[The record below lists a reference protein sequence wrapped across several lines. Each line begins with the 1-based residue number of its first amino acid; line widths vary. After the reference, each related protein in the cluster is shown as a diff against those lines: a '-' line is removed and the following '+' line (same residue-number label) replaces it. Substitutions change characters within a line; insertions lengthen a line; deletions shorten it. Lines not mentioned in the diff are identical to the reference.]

1 MNQAQGTFSTI
12 EDRFCSNNYTILEKI
27 GEGGFG
33 QVYKARQI
41 STQKLVA
48 IKFLRLN
55 EAESQQKKQR
65 SIARFNRECD
75 LVRRLNHP
83 NIVSLIDK
91 GQQGDGLLYAV
102 YEYVN
107 GETLKEHL
115 DSQGPLLPADAAE
128 IMACVLDALAHAHEL
143 GIVHRDIKP
152 ANIMLFKVGA
162 KQHVKILDFGI
173 STLKSDAKQT
183 DFQTLT
189 LNDEVLGT
197 PKYSAPEQL
206 RGEPSL
212 PQTDIYVWGLVFIEC
227 LTGVSTIK
235 GTSAATV
242 FYHQLSSTNVPLG
255 ILAGHHS
262 ASFFRR
268 VLHKKALERPGNT
281 VDLYNEFQKLNFSDL
296 VPSSAKLNNE
306 AGDHATEI
314 LATQTGTYSSTY
326 SRFIERK
333 QISALC
339 VILSEP
345 EGTPDYITY
354 EKQDIIE
361 MLLADQHHQCVDIAL
376 RYGASQV
383 GTIGDTTLFYFGYPV
398 VSDNDSRLCAR
409 AALDIWNNLN
419 SKQEQLFEKHGV
431 NLELRIGLT
440 KGMMRS
446 IGGNLPEGRVAT
458 DAMSLARNAKP
469 DEIVCSSQFQGMLS
483 EQLIFEPQKDV
494 SVPSSLQKYIL
505 KGERFSE
512 SFGFLRTVK
521 SHGAMFGRQDA
532 FDKLS
537 LIDSPS
543 STTPLFHLYGD
554 AGIGKSRLLLGLKE
568 SYTNT
573 SVVTLQCLPEY
584 KTNALY
590 PILNLI
596 TAYFELN
603 SPEADH
609 HLTQAMSSLSAPL
622 AERENC
628 TAILRAWLQPYSRL
642 SAYSEQLINHSLD
655 NLSLNEQKKLLFIA
669 ISHLLSLISDEKQ
682 GDGHRTSTL
691 FVCEDLHW
699 ADTTTIEFIRYFV
712 ASDWLAEHHIRWL
725 NSSRNPLPDALVES
739 TYSIVKLTTLT
750 KSDCHSFIRYLLDS
764 QHVSKK
770 VEDLLTERSDGNP
783 LFLEELVTY
792 AQRNALIKKVNGQLD
807 FVVSEPESQVPE
819 NLRESLQQKLDGLVF
834 AKDTAQL
841 AAAIGRTFSE
851 QLIHA
856 ASDKDAS
863 QLQSDLEE
871 LQRANLIY
879 IQRNVDGNQYQ
890 FKHAL
895 VRDAVYESTTI
906 QPTIHS
912 HIACAMEQNF
922 NTGEY
927 SAAMVAEQWAKAQR
941 PSLAVPYYLQAG
953 EQSSH
958 SSIVEDAITYY
969 EKALALSNEDIS
981 EHVSKKTKI
990 QALIGL
996 SDNLV
1001 RLAKHTQ
1008 ARQHYLAAIEESSDE
1023 DNLLKANLFLNY
1035 GKSLETHHLHE
1046 QAIEAYLTAES
1057 LLNADMLADKH
1068 WHQMW
1073 LSVQM
1078 AKLYVFYWR
1087 NQLQDMLSVI
1097 NLIEENVVD
1106 FNNPTTKAKF
1116 YDAKLQ
1122 YELRHTRYALTKQH
1136 VELAKHAFIASQ
1148 ETDDYPL
1155 QNNCLFTLGFTCLF
1169 SQQYTDAQQYLIQ
1182 ALKNATENA
1191 DTTLKTR
1198 CLAYLTVLFRLQGNR
1213 VETRQYL
1220 RQAKEFAQNSG
1231 MDDYIAIANANEAW
1245 LAYKDEDYK
1254 HGQTL
1259 IEQCNHIWK
1268 ALSNE
1273 FPFPLQW
1280 LALLIELELIASSV
1294 PLISQ
1299 DITNHRV
1306 INIIKTIL
1314 DSSQHALPASVIN
1327 PLKEAINSRN
1337 IIGKQKYCQ
1346 QSVLLALNHAKALGY
1361 L

>member
-1 MNQAQGTFSTI
+1 MNQAQEIVSTI
-12 EDRFCSNNYTILEKI
+12 EARFCSKNYTIIEKI

-33 QVYKARQI
+33 QVYKARHV

-55 EAESQQKKQR
+55 EAESDQKRQR

-91 GQQGDGLLYAV
+91 DQQEDGLLYAV
-102 YEYVN
+102 YEYVD
-107 GETLKEHL
+107 GETLKDHL
-115 DSQGPLLPADAAE
+115 ESQGPLLPTDAAE
-128 IMACVLDALAHAHEL
+128 IMASILDALAHAHEL

-189 LNDEVLGT
+189 LSDETLGT

-212 PQTDIYVWGLVFIEC
+212 PQTDIYVWGLVFLEC

-235 GTSAATV
+235 GNSAATI
-242 FYHQLSSTNVPLG
+242 FYQQLSSTNVPLG

-296 VPSSAKLNNE
+296 VSSAPKLNNE
-306 AGDHATEI
+306 ADDHSTEI

-345 EGTPDYITY
+345 EDTTDYVTY
-354 EKQDIIE
+354 DKQDIIE

-440 KGMMRS
+440 KGMIRS
-446 IGGNLPEGRVAT
+446 MSGNLPEGRVAT
-458 DAMSLARNAKP
+458 DAMFLARNAKP
-469 DEIVCSSQFQGMLS
+469 GEIVCSAQFQGMLS
-483 EQLIFEPQKDV
+483 GQLVFEPQKYD
-494 SVPSSLQKYIL
+494 STPSSLQKYFL
-505 KGERFSE
+505 KGERLSE
-512 SFGFLRTVK
+512 SFGFLRSVK
-521 SHGAMFGRQDA
+521 SHGAMFGRQDV
-532 FDKLS
+532 FEELS
-537 LIDSPS
+537 LLDNRSC
-543 STTPLFHLYGD
+543 TTPLFHLYGD
-554 AGIGKSRLLLGLKE
+554 AGIGKSRLLLRLKE
-568 SYTNT
+568 NYKNT

-596 TAYFELN
+596 TVYFELN
-603 SPEADH
+603 SHEADR
-609 HLTQAMSSLSAPL
+609 HLTQAMSSLSASL
-622 AERENC
+622 VERENC
-628 TAILRAWLQPYSRL
+628 TAILWAWLQPYSRL
-642 SAYSEQLINHSLD
+642 SAYSEKLINHSHD
-655 NLSLNEQKKLLFIA
+655 NLSLNEQKTLLFIA
-669 ISHLLSLISDEKQ
+669 ISHLFCLVSSEKQ
-682 GDGHRTSTL
+682 SDTDRASTL

-699 ADTTTIEFIRYFV
+699 SDATTVEFIRYFV
-712 ASDWLAEHHIRWL
+712 ASSWLTEHHIRWL

-739 TYSIVKLTTLT
+739 NYSAIKLTSLT
-750 KSDCHSFIRYLLDS
+750 ESDCHCFIRYLLDS
-764 QHVSKK
+764 QHVSKQA
-770 VEDLLTERSDGNP
+770 ENLLTERSDGNP

-792 AQRNALIKKVNGQLD
+792 AQRNELIKKVNGQLD
-807 FVVSEPESQVPE
+807 FVVAEPESRVPE
-819 NLRESLQQKLDGLVF
+819 NLRELLQQKLDGLVF

-841 AAAIGRTFSE
+841 AAAIGRAFSE
-851 QLIHA
+851 PLIYA
-856 ASDKDAS
+856 ASDKDAN

-895 VRDAVYESTTI
+895 VRDAVYESTAI

-912 HIACAMEQNF
+912 HIASAMEQNF
-922 NTGEY
+922 KTGKY
-927 SAAMVAEQWAKAQR
+927 SAVMVADQWAKAQQ

-969 EKALALSNEDIS
+969 EKALALSSEDVSEKIS
-981 EHVSKKTKI
+981 KRTKI

-1023 DNLLKANLFLNY
+1023 DNLLKANLYLNY

-1057 LLNADMLADKH
+1057 LLNANMLTDKN

-1097 NLIEENVVD
+1097 NLIEENVVNFD
-1106 FNNPTTKAKF
+1106 NPTAKAKF

-1136 VELAKHAFIASQ
+1136 VELAKSAFIASQ

-1182 ALKNATENA
+1182 ALNNATEHA

-1213 VETRQYL
+1213 METHQYL
-1220 RQAKEFAQNSG
+1220 GQAKEFAQNSD
-1231 MDDYIAIANANEAW
+1231 MNDYIAIANANEAW
-1245 LAYKDEDYK
+1245 LAYKDGDYK
-1254 HGQTL
+1254 HGLTL

-1280 LALLIELELIASSV
+1280 LALLIELEFIASSASF
-1294 PLISQ
+1294 ITQ
-1299 DITNHRV
+1299 DVTNYRV
-1306 INIIKTIL
+1306 INIIKIIL
-1314 DSSQHALPASVIN
+1314 DSSQHVLPESIIS
-1327 PLKEAINSRN
+1327 PLKEAIKNRS
-1337 IIGKQKYCQ
+1337 IIGKPDYCQ
-1346 QSVLLALNHAKALGY
+1346 QSVLLALNHAKKLGY